1 MSRYSSMFKLE
12 VAKYCVNQCYGYAD
26 TAIFFNILSRTK
38 VLQWVRRYKEKWE
51 KYYKKLY

>member
-38 VLQWVRRYKEKWE
+38 VLQWVRRYKEKW
-51 KYYKKLY
+51 